1 MRRPGTLPPGRREY
15 SIGPVTD
22 LREPK
27 VGSRDRALFDFQR
40 PHETWGSLCRAP
52 LARLKEVAARTEPP
66 RRVRLLR
73 AVHPEPPLLDQPA
86 CLGVRLRELEAAQ

>member
-40 PHETWGSLCRAP
+40 PHETWESL
-52 LARLKEVAARTEPP
+52 
-66 RRVRLLR
+66 
-73 AVHPEPPLLDQPA
+73 
-86 CLGVRLRELEAAQ
+86 

>member
-40 PHETWGSLCRAP
+40 PHEAGGSLCWAPGARPPSNDDPTETDVTGGDLGQYEADRAP
-52 LARLKEVAARTEPP
+52 SRPSFRKP
-66 RRVRLLR
+66 
-73 AVHPEPPLLDQPA
+73 
-86 CLGVRLRELEAAQ
+86 